1 MLTSEAMSAGY
12 QKIQR
17 ECPTLP
23 GPGVQ
28 FVLCAA
34 AKLTSIWIFLIV
46 STILLA
52 THRNLWNL
60 RSSGSHE
67 RSILFPLGNNGYK
80 FVRCG
85 NGLAARVC
93 LLAIYSLVKKCWF
106 IIEQPQGSC
115 AQLHPRLAEL
125 LRLYEI
131 FMTGIWGGKYGIEGT
146 PKRHWLYSN
155 NRPVLQRLSA
165 LAGHMT
171 QEECQTLQGGSL
183 VKRSRRPDG
192 SWVWSGDKSKMTASQ
207 MLCQKLPEQ
216 FHELYIFIIYIYI
229 CTYIL

>member
-1 MLTSEAMSAGY
+1 M
-12 QKIQR
+12 
-17 ECPTLP
+17 
-23 GPGVQ
+23 
-28 FVLCAA
+28 
-34 AKLTSIWIFLIV
+34 
-46 STILLA
+46 
-52 THRNLWNL
+52 
-60 RSSGSHE
+60 
-67 RSILFPLGNNGYK
+67 FPLGNNGYK

-171 QEECQTLQGGSL
+171 QEERQTLQGGSL

-229 CTYIL
+229 YIIARFMFLKEQRLHNLYDKN